1 MKINKCNTELLIDYL
16 ARGEILLNL
25 EQKVLDNLRLA
36 NDNRSYI
43 GQCSI
48 NEWEYNLQRLS
59 EWYNKIDLRFDYVTL
74 IVRLSA
80 TANFSAKEMQALDTF
95 RGIIAKSQTFN
106 WGLYKSKLSEPEL
119 KFSLVLT
126 I

>member
-1 MKINKCNTELLIDYL
+1 MKINKCNKELLIDYL

-25 EQKVLDNLRLA
+25 EQKVLDNLCLT
-36 NDNRSYI
+36 NDTRSYI

-48 NEWEYNLQRLS
+48 DEWEYNLQLLS
-59 EWYNKIDLRFDYVTL
+59 EWYNKIDLRFDHATL

-80 TANFSAKEMQALDTF
+80 TADFSVKEMQALDTF
-95 RGIIAKSQTFN
+95 RSIIVRSQTFN

-119 KFSLVLT
+119 KFSLILT

>member
-1 MKINKCNTELLIDYL
+1 MKINKCNKELLIDYL

-25 EQKVLDNLRLA
+25 EQKVLDNLCLT
-36 NDNRSYI
+36 NDTRSYI

-48 NEWEYNLQRLS
+48 DEWGYNLQLLS
-59 EWYNKIDLRFDYVTL
+59 EWYNKIDLRFDHATL

-80 TANFSAKEMQALDTF
+80 TADFSAKEMQALDTF
-95 RGIIAKSQTFN
+95 RSTIVRSQTFN

-119 KFSLVLT
+119 KFSLILT

>member
-1 MKINKCNTELLIDYL
+1 MKINKCNKELLIDYL

-25 EQKVLDNLRLA
+25 EQKVLDNLCLT
-36 NDNRSYI
+36 NDTRSYI

-48 NEWEYNLQRLS
+48 DEWEYNLQLLS
-59 EWYNKIDLRFDYVTL
+59 EWYNKIDLRFDHATL

-80 TANFSAKEMQALDTF
+80 TADFSAKEMRALDTF
-95 RGIIAKSQTFN
+95 RSIIVRSQTFN

-119 KFSLVLT
+119 KFSLILT

>member
-1 MKINKCNTELLIDYL
+1 MKIKKCNKELLIDYL

-25 EQKVLDNLRLA
+25 EQKVLDNLCLT
-36 NDNRSYI
+36 NDTRSYI

-48 NEWEYNLQRLS
+48 DEWEYNLQLLS
-59 EWYNKIDLRFDYVTL
+59 EWYNKIDLRFDHATL

-80 TANFSAKEMQALDTF
+80 TADFSIKEMQALDTF
-95 RGIIAKSQTFN
+95 RSIIVRSQTFN

-119 KFSLVLT
+119 KFSLILT